1 MQSIHN
7 VRNIK
12 HQVKQIFVYVL
23 FLWHNLH
30 TFTTKDVFKDFERC
44 NLLIKHLYIVVI
56 SVCLTVCPII
66 NYEPPTDLPQILI
79 G

>member
-12 HQVKQIFVYVL
+12 HQVKQIFVYNL
-23 FLWHNLH
+23 FLLHNLY

-44 NLLIKHLYIVVI
+44 NLLI
-56 SVCLTVCPII
+56 
-66 NYEPPTDLPQILI
+66 
-79 G
+79 

>member
-23 FLWHNLH
+23 FLWHNQH
-30 TFTTKDVFKDFERC
+30 TFTTKDVFKDFDRC
-44 NLLIKHLYIVVI
+44 NLLI
-56 SVCLTVCPII
+56 
-66 NYEPPTDLPQILI
+66 
-79 G
+79 